1 METNNFQTT
10 PQTNKKEG
18 SVGPIIGSVIII
30 LLIIMGGLYFW
41 GSIIQRQNENA
52 ARQRQMRTEDL
63 SGIEK
68 DLNETNID
76 TLDSEMDSIEAEL
89 DAALE

>member
-1 METNNFQTT
+1 MDTNNFQTS
-10 PQTNKKEG
+10 PQVRKEG

-41 GSIIQRQNENA
+41 GSVIQKQRAEAELRKQ
-52 ARQRQMRTEDL
+52 ARVEDI
-63 SGIEK
+63 SVIEK

-76 TLDSEMDSIEAEL
+76 ALDADLMSIEAEL
-89 DAALE
+89 DAAL